1 MDDFTNELETL
12 KKENAELKEKNDK
25 LYKDCVSFA
34 KRIKSSES
42 SAARIE
48 ELEAEVEQLRHEM
61 SKLASSERVSE
72 YIGSDDSFTE
82 PEEEQFPEAP
92 LPYRQEDFS
101 SQQTKLYEDEPY
113 TDPYDDD
120 PYDDDIIPKNHTVY
134 KKSPVRTF
142 VRVFL
147 WIFLIFSML
156 VGIASL
162 VAYLFSANFSN
173 YGIANH
179 RFATVTNSNMSP
191 AVTKD
196 DVILIKYSD
205 FNGIELGSLVVTTKD
220 TRSVAALKSI
230 DVIDGNNIA
239 TVEDK
244 NGEYSVNEDQFI
256 GQVKLKIPFIGR
268 VVQYACTNQYV
279 YLAVVVGANLV
290 FLALLLIIPSN
301 KAKTPKFGK
310 DYDVEDFTI

>member
-1 MDDFTNELETL
+1 MDEFTNELEAL

-34 KRIKSSES
+34 KRIKSSEG

-72 YIGSDDSFTE
+72 YIGSDDDFNE
-82 PEEEQFPEAP
+82 PEENSFPESP

-101 SQQTKLYEDEPY
+101 AQQTRLYEEEPY
-113 TDPYDDD
+113 GDPYDDE

-134 KKSPVRTF
+134 KKSPLRTF

-179 RFATVTNSNMSP
+179 RFATVTNSNMAP
-191 AVTKD
+191 TVTKD
-196 DVILIKYSD
+196 NVILIKYSD

>member
-1 MDDFTNELETL
+1 MDDFTNELEAL

-34 KRIKSSES
+34 KRIKSSEG

-72 YIGSDDSFTE
+72 YIGSDDDFNE
-82 PEEEQFPEAP
+82 PEENPFPESP

-101 SQQTKLYEDEPY
+101 AQQTKLYEEEPY
-113 TDPYDDD
+113 GDPYDDE

-134 KKSPVRTF
+134 KKSPLRTF

-279 YLAVVVGANLV
+279 YLAAVVGANLV

>member
-1 MDDFTNELETL
+1 MDDFTKELEAL
-12 KKENAELKEKNDK
+12 RKENEELKEKNDK

-34 KRIKSSES
+34 KRIKSSEG

-48 ELEAEVEQLRHEM
+48 ELEAEVESLKSEM

-72 YIGSDDSFTE
+72 YIGSDDDFIEPAEKPFTE
-82 PEEEQFPEAP
+82 PA
-92 LPYRQEDFS
+92 LPYRQEDFAPPK
-101 SQQTKLYEDEPY
+101 QQTLYDDDEPY
-113 TDPYDDD
+113 DEFDDDSYDDV
-120 PYDDDIIPKNHTVY
+120 IPKNHTVY
-134 KKSPVRTF
+134 KKSPLRTF

-147 WIFLIFSML
+147 WIFLVFSL
-156 VGIASL
+156 LIGIASL
-162 VAYLFSANFSN
+162 VAYLFSANFSD

-191 AVTKD
+191 KVTKD
-196 DVILIKYSD
+196 HVILIKYSD
-205 FNGIELGSLVVTTKD
+205 FNGIELGSLVATTKD
-220 TRSVAALKSI
+220 TRSVASLRSI

-244 NGEYSVNEDQFI
+244 NGKYTVNEDQFL
-256 GQVKLKIPFIGR
+256 GQVKLTIPFIGR
-268 VVQYACTNQYV
+268 VVQYACANQYT
-279 YLAVVVGANLV
+279 YLAIVVGANLV